1 MNKQSSDNLGA
12 LVMAAGLAILLAL
25 LFRMVLISAVIGG
38 AVWLLVEL
46 LS

>member
-25 LFRMVLISAVIGG
+25 LFRMVLISAAIGA
-38 AVWLLVEL
+38 AVWLLWSVL
-46 LS
+46 A